1 MERFWP
7 SNDTEMTDPPSDV
20 WMGRQDWPLRAWT
33 KAVAERRDVVVIV
46 VIAMVAWG
54 IVGSSRCWSRSAVR
68 AEESRVY
75 CFMLLL
81 VGISSSSSTII
92 WKEMDQ

>member
-46 VIAMVAWG
+46 VIAMVLG
-54 IVGSSRCWSRSAVR
+54 DSMVVVVGLDRLCVLKKVSIV
-68 AEESRVY
+68 
-75 CFMLLL
+75 MLLL
-81 VGISSSSSTII
+81 VG
-92 WKEMDQ
+92 EQLQ

>member
-7 SNDTEMTDPPSDV
+7 SNDTEMTDPPSEV

-33 KAVAERRDVVVIV
+33 KAVAERRDVVVII

-54 IVGSSRCWSRSAVR
+54 IVW
-68 AEESRVY
+68 
-75 CFMLLL
+75 
-81 VGISSSSSTII
+81 
-92 WKEMDQ
+92 